1 MDAKDRKTS
10 PTDVPMWRSED
21 AVAGLA
27 MVRARVERCTQEE
40 QDAFWEAVG
49 RCFGGGKPP
58 GDGLKDCTRGG

>member
-1 MDAKDRKTS
+1 MNRNEGQTS
-10 PTDVPMWRSED
+10 PTESEVAASED

-27 MVRARVERCTQEE
+27 MVEARVKRCTQEE

-58 GDGLKDCTRGG
+58 EMKQA

>member
-1 MDAKDRKTS
+1 MDDNDRRVT
-10 PTDVPMWRSED
+10 PTEDEVAASAD

-58 GDGLKDCTRGG
+58 EMG